1 MTTWQRYIGR
11 WDSFL
16 RFERGM
22 SAHTVEAY
30 TRDVGDFAVWLQE
43 HYPSVEAPDVE
54 AEMVGGWIEHLVV
67 DEDKKRTSQA
77 RKLSAVKAFFR
88 YLVLAGVVEASPC
101 SKVSTPKE
109 QRHLPEVLTVEE
121 IDRALATIDL
131 SSPGGH
137 RDRAIF
143 EMLYSLGLRVS
154 ELLSL
159 RFADVHIK
167 DKIVVVMGKGG
178 KQRLVPMSDEAVRQ
192 LRLYLECRPTTAE
205 GGDDN
210 YLFLNQRGGRL
221 SRMSVL
227 NIVKKAVA
235 DAGISKNVSPHTL
248 RHSFAT
254 HLLQGGA
261 DIRQVQALLGHS
273 SISTTEIYTHL
284 DRDYLH
290 AAMEEFLPL

>member
-1 MTTWQRYIGR
+1 
-11 WDSFL
+11 
-16 RFERGM
+16 M

-30 TRDVGDFAVWLQE
+30 VRDVSDFVVWLE
-43 HYPSVEAPDVE
+43 ENFPSVEAPDVE
-54 AEMVGGWIEHLVV
+54 AEMVGGWMEHLVV
-67 DEDKKRTSQA
+67 EENQKRTSQA
-77 RKLSAVKAFFR
+77 RKLSAVKSFFR
-88 YLVLAGVVEASPC
+88 YLVLTGVVEASPC
-101 SKVSTPKE
+101 SKVSAPKE
-109 QRHLPEVLTVEE
+109 QRHLPEVLTIDEV
-121 IDRALATIDL
+121 DRALATIDL
-131 SSPGGH
+131 SSPSGH

-143 EMLYSLGLRVS
+143 ELLYSLGLRVS
-154 ELLSL
+154 ELLAL
-159 RFADVHIK
+159 RFTDVHLK
-167 DKIVVVMGKGG
+167 DNIVVVMGKGG
-178 KQRLVPMSDEAVRQ
+178 KQRLVPMSREAVRQ
-192 LRLYLECRPTTAE
+192 LRLYLECRPQADNNE
-205 GGDDN
+205 DNN

-284 DRDYLH
+284 DRDYLG
-290 AAMEEFLPL
+290 AALEEFLPL

>member
-1 MTTWQRYIGR
+1 MTNWQRYIER

-16 RFERGM
+16 RFERAM
-22 SAHTVEAY
+22 SSHTVEAY
-30 TRDVGDFAVWLQE
+30 THDVSDFAVWLQE
-43 HYPSVEAPDVE
+43 HYPSVEAADVE
-54 AEMVGGWIEHLVV
+54 PDMIGGWIEHLVV
-67 DEDKKRTSQA
+67 EQDNKRSSQA

-88 YLVLAGVVEASPC
+88 YLVLTGVVEASPC
-101 SKVSTPKE
+101 AKVSTPKE

-131 SSPGGH
+131 SSPSGH

-159 RFADVHIK
+159 RFTDVHIK

-192 LRLYLECRPTTAE
+192 LRLYLECRPQADNN
-205 GGDDN
+205 GDNN

-221 SRMSVL
+221 SRMSVFS
-227 NIVKKAVA
+227 IVKKAVA
-235 DAGISKNVSPHTL
+235 DAGITKPVSPHTL

-284 DRDYLH
+284 DREYLH
-290 AAMEEFLPL
+290 AALEEFLPL